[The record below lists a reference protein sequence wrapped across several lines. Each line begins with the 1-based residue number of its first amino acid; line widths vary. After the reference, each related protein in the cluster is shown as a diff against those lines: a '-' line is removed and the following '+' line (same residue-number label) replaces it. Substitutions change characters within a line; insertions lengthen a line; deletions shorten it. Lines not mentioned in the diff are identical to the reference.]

1 MSEKTIEHF
10 NIANKSI
17 FLNLLN
23 QRRRETTASIK
34 LIPFEEISHWEID
47 EQEGNLKHSTNGFF
61 KIQSVK
67 MNKTIQPI
75 INQAE
80 HGILG
85 LIIKKVNG
93 TVYCLVQMKIEPGNK
108 DIIQISPTVQATES
122 NYKGTHKGNKVKY
135 IDYFLKEKSKSKFL
149 YKQLQSEQGSKF
161 YKKRNWNVIIQ
172 LEGEDLEVSDNHF
185 WLSLS
190 LINELL
196 KEDNI
201 INMDLRSI
209 LSCYQLPLLGEQQNS
224 VNVAWSKS
232 LFIDEYNEQNVS
244 NVKEKLSY
252 FKKEKHAP
260 ELKSLRLA
268 LNNGWTIN
276 QYEIINPLNKEFIVR
291 FMEVQ
296 IHNRE
301 VTSWS
306 QPIVLSENKKMN
318 YFYVKKVNG
327 RYHYLVRFCN
337 EIGLTTYAEI
347 GPTFHNIREAEL
359 KDEPYANLISDGKIL
374 FEALLSEEGG
384 RFYHEENLY
393 KIIELPEHI
402 NVELLPNYE
411 WATLYCLKQL
421 LKDACNINIEARTL
435 ISVFD
440 WGLLGYEE
448 N

>member
-1 MSEKTIEHF
+1 MSEKKIEHF
-10 NIANKSI
+10 NIADKSI
-17 FLNLLN
+17 FLKLLT
-23 QRRRETTASIK
+23 QRRRETTASIN
-34 LIPFEEISHWEID
+34 LIPFEEISCWRFD
-47 EQEGNLKHSTNGFF
+47 EQDGNLKHSTNGFF
-61 KIQSVK
+61 KIQSIET
-67 MNKTIQPI
+67 NKTIQPI

-85 LIIKKVNG
+85 LIIKEING

-122 NYKGTHKGNKVKY
+122 NYKGLHKGNKVKY
-135 IDYFLKEKSKSKFL
+135 IDYFIKENSNTKLL

-161 YKKRNWNVIIQ
+161 YKKCNWNVIIQ
-172 LEGEDLEVSDNHF
+172 LEDEELEVSDNHF

-190 LINELL
+190 LINELI
-196 KEDNI
+196 KENNI

-209 LSCYQLPLLGEQQNS
+209 LSCYQLPLLTEQQN
-224 VNVAWSKS
+224 NANIAWSKS
-232 LFIDEYNEQNVS
+232 LFVDEYNEQNLL
-244 NVKEKLSY
+244 NVRRKLAY
-252 FKKEKHAP
+252 YKKKKHVP
-260 ELKSLRLA
+260 ELKSLLVA
-268 LNNGWTIN
+268 LNNGWTID
-276 QYEIINPLNKEFIVR
+276 QYEIINPLNKEFIVK
-291 FMEVQ
+291 FIEVQ

-306 QPIVLSENKKMN
+306 QPIISSENKKVN
-318 YFYVKKVNG
+318 YFYVKKING

-347 GPTFHNIREAEL
+347 GPTLHNIGEAEL
-359 KDEPYANLISDGKIL
+359 KDEPYANLMSDGKTL

-393 KIIELPEHI
+393 KIIELPEYL
-402 NVELLPNYE
+402 NVEFLPNYE
-411 WATLYCLKQL
+411 WATLYSLKQL
-421 LKDACNINIEARTL
+421 LRDACNINIEARTL

-440 WGLLGYEE
+440 WRLVGYEE